1 MKRSILLVCVLLYC
15 SASFAR
21 VPRRAAHA
29 PDPSYGPALAT
40 ANKFLH
46 AWQTQDHET
55 GLMMLTDSA
64 REHASREQLQE
75 FFSSGPQSAFE
86 IQRGRRINIGEYVF
100 PAVLF
105 DESASAHKPHV
116 CRIVVVKAGK
126 DDWAVDRLP

>member
-1 MKRSILLVCVLLYC
+1 
-15 SASFAR
+15 
-21 VPRRAAHA
+21 
-29 PDPSYGPALAT
+29 
-40 ANKFLH
+40 
-46 AWQTQDHET
+46 
-55 GLMMLTDSA
+55 MMLTDAA

-75 FFSSGPQSAFE
+75 FFSSGPESAFE

>member
-1 MKRSILLVCVLLYC
+1 MRISSVGLLLLFVTTGL
-15 SASFAR
+15 SAR
-21 VPRRAAHA
+21 VHRSAPRPA
-29 PDPSYGPALAT
+29 DPTYSPALAT

-55 GLMMLTDSA
+55 GLMMLTDAA
-64 REHASREQLQE
+64 REHASREQLQD

-86 IQRGRRINIGEYVF
+86 IQRGRRITIGEYVF

-105 DESASAHKPHV
+105 DESTPTHKPHS